1 MSAADLKE
9 RLRADLK
16 AAMRER
22 KAADVGLL
30 RSLIAAIDNAEAVS
44 TEPFEERLRLR
55 EPVGEV
61 TRRELDA
68 AALEAILASEAQSR
82 TAAAD
87 DYERNG
93 RPEDAARLRSEANR
107 IARYRG

>member
-1 MSAADLKE
+1 MSAGVLKE

-16 AAMRER
+16 AAMRAR
-22 KAADVGLL
+22 KSSEVGVI
-30 RSLIAAIDNAEAVS
+30 RTLIAAIDNAEAVPI
-44 TEPFEERLRLR
+44 EGFQERLRQR
-55 EPVGEV
+55 EFIGEV

-68 AALEAILASEAQSR
+68 AALDAVLTAETQSR
-82 TAAAD
+82 LAAAD

-93 RPEDAARLRSEANR
+93 RADEGARLRSEADL